1 MATPLPSDCEGR
13 TPIAAERPPAGTIT
27 VRPARPDDLPDLQ
40 EVARRTWRAT
50 YTGLIPNAD
59 IERFLERHYSLEA
72 LGRALERLGE
82 GMLVAAVDDQVVGY
96 ATCGVNRENSGEL
109 FAIYVLPEWQ
119 RRGVGRRLW
128 QRAIKHLR
136 SLGLPEMVVWVL
148 ANNEPARRFY
158 ERQGATLL
166 GNRAFPVSETPI
178 EEVGYVVP
186 LAGR

>member
-1 MATPLPSDCEGR
+1 MPAQCEGEGK
-13 TPIAAERPPAGTIT
+13 TPPAAERLPAGTVT
-27 VRPARPDDLPDLQ
+27 VRPARPDDLPGLQ

-50 YTGLIPNAD
+50 YTGLIPDAD
-59 IERFLERHYSLEA
+59 IERFLERYYRLEA

-96 ATCGVNRENSGEL
+96 ATCGVNREGTGEL

-128 QRAIKHLR
+128 QRAIEHLR

-148 ANNEPARRFY
+148 AANEPARRFY
-158 ERQGATLL
+158 EHQGAALL
-166 GNRAFPVSETPI
+166 GTRAFTVGETPL
-178 EEVGYVVP
+178 EEAGYVVR

>member
-96 ATCGVNRENSGEL
+96 ATCGVSRENSGEL